1 MKIKLVRKKTLLEA
15 FQVTEKQLANLERD
29 GIVVKYGEGYKLIE
43 SLKNYCDM
51 KQKRHG
57 GSQEGNVSLVELSE
71 ILGIAERTVRE
82 LTMKGALKR
91 EGVGVYNLK
100 ESIQGYLTYKLG
112 NSEESK
118 KEILLRKKADR
129 ELREMTLLEKKGE
142 LVKKSDVKEF
152 LGGMLISFKESL
164 LAFPDKLASQNDLD
178 PKIRDEITGS
188 MDELLEELEAYEYR

>member
-15 FQVTEKQLANLERD
+15 FQVTEKQLANLEKD

-91 EGVGVYNLK
+91 EDVGVYNLK

-129 ELREMTLLEKKGE
+129 ELREMALLEKKGE

>member
-43 SLKNYCDM
+43 SLKNYCNM

-82 LTMKGALKR
+82 LTMKGTLKR
-91 EGVGVYNLK
+91 EDVGVYNLK

-129 ELREMTLLEKKGE
+129 GLREMVLLEKKGE

-164 LAFPDKLASQNDLD
+164 LAFPDKLVSQNELD

>member
-91 EGVGVYNLK
+91 EDVGVYNLK

-129 ELREMTLLEKKGE
+129 GLREMALLEKKGE

-164 LAFPDKLASQNDLD
+164 LAFPDKLASQNELD

>member
-15 FQVTEKQLANLERD
+15 FQVTEKQLANLEKD

-91 EGVGVYNLK
+91 EDVGVYNLK

-129 ELREMTLLEKKGE
+129 ELREMDLLEKKGE

>member
-129 ELREMTLLEKKGE
+129 ELREMALLEKKGE

>member
-15 FQVTEKQLANLERD
+15 FQVTEKQLVNLEKD

-91 EGVGVYNLK
+91 EDVGVYNLK

-129 ELREMTLLEKKGE
+129 ELREMALLEKKGE

>member
-51 KQKRHG
+51 KQRRHG

-91 EGVGVYNLK
+91 EDVGVYNLK

-129 ELREMTLLEKKGE
+129 ELREMALLEKKGE

-164 LAFPDKLASQNDLD
+164 LAFPDKLASQNELD
-178 PKIRDEITGS
+178 PKTRDEITGS

>member
-15 FQVTEKQLANLERD
+15 FQVTEKQLVNLEKD

>member
-43 SLKNYCDM
+43 SLKNYCNM

-91 EGVGVYNLK
+91 EDVGVYNLK

-129 ELREMTLLEKKGE
+129 ELREMALLEKKGE